1 MKGVMFDVVCL
12 DLAGFRCF
20 YSGIPDENIIV
31 FDHQPNH
38 SRFIQEFIS
47 ENKERSC
54 PLIALSNPKLFT
66 SFTKYSLS
74 NLKTALMEKNIF
86 MIEYFPPYEVL
97 NIAQRLE
104 NDFQSRIAQNGAG
117 KLELDLNIYAGKTIL
132 VTGAGGSIGSELVSQ
147 LLSIGV
153 RKCVCLDASEYS
165 IFNLKQKVKGS
176 DNVKL
181 VVGNYG
187 DKNILRDIFSQNNID
202 IVFHAGAYKHVSI
215 MQENVSSAVTNN
227 ILYFIYL
234 LKEASL
240 FNVNDIVLISTDKA
254 ANPSN
259 VMGFT
264 KLICEQLLINAE
276 KFLGILLILVSYVL
290 VMWLGHRGPWFQFLL
305 TRFGSEKIC
314 E

>member
-1 MKGVMFDVVCL
+1 MFDVVCL

-47 ENKERSC
+47 ENKDSC

-165 IFNLKQKVKGS
+165 IFN
-176 DNVKL
+176 
-181 VVGNYG
+181 
-187 DKNILRDIFSQNNID
+187 
-202 IVFHAGAYKHVSI
+202 
-215 MQENVSSAVTNN
+215 
-227 ILYFIYL
+227 
-234 LKEASL
+234 
-240 FNVNDIVLISTDKA
+240 
-254 ANPSN
+254 
-259 VMGFT
+259 
-264 KLICEQLLINAE
+264 
-276 KFLGILLILVSYVL
+276 
-290 VMWLGHRGPWFQFLL
+290 
-305 TRFGSEKIC
+305 
-314 E
+314 